1 MPVKLTVAAVS
12 EAAVKT
18 SRYEVADSIQPGLRL
33 VVYPSGKKSWVYRY
47 ERSGGQA
54 VKITIGP
61 ATGNG
66 AVSLK
71 DARLEANN
79 AARLRHAGTDPA
91 MQKLTDRRLE
101 AERITAERLEAERS
115 ADNVE
120 RVLARYFA
128 DHADKLKSGAEV
140 RRVLTRELK
149 SWAKRRVD
157 QIQRRDAIQVLDM
170 VAARAPVQSK
180 RLRAYGRHFFGWCI
194 SKEIATI
201 NPFDGTRA
209 IREVSRD
216 RVLTEDE
223 LRLLLRAIATLD
235 QPRGQ
240 YVELLLLTAQ
250 RYSEVADMLTSELS
264 LSSQEPLWTLPSTRM
279 KAGKAHTVPLTP
291 RAVEIIT
298 GITPRAGSV
307 RLFPTFSATHL
318 KSAIDTA
325 LLKVALRD
333 AAARSVPSS
342 DVKIAHWTLHDLRR
356 SAATHMSRMGV
367 DVIVIERVL
376 GHTMRGVMGTYQ
388 RNTFDNEKR
397 AALTIWSDYLSG
409 LIKPQASNVVPLRH
423 GIAE

>member
-1 MPVKLTVAAVS
+1 MPVKLTTSAVS
-12 EAAVKT
+12 EAAVKA
-18 SRYEVADSIQPGLRL
+18 SRYEVADSMQPGLRL

-54 VKITIGP
+54 VKVTIGP
-61 ATGNG
+61 ATGSG

-71 DARLEANN
+71 DARLEANS

-91 MQKLTDRRLE
+91 MKKSSDRRQE
-101 AERITAERLEAERS
+101 AERIAVERLEAERS

-128 DHADKLKSGAEV
+128 DHSDKLKSGAEV
-140 RRVLTRELK
+140 RRVLNRELE

-157 QIQRRDAIQVLDM
+157 EIQRRDAIKVLDA

-209 IREVSRD
+209 VKEISRD
-216 RVLTEDE
+216 RVLSEDE

-250 RYSEVADMLTSELS
+250 RFSEVANMLESELE
-264 LSSQEPLWTLPSTRM
+264 LSGPAPIWTLPSARM
-279 KAGKAHTVPLTP
+279 KSGKAHTVPLTP
-291 RAVEIIT
+291 RAIEIIN
-298 GITPRAGSV
+298 GLPRRAGTA
-307 RLFPTFSATHL
+307 RIFETFSATHL
-318 KSAIDTA
+318 KAAIDAA
-325 LLKVALRD
+325 LLKAALEHAEERGVA
-333 AAARSVPSS
+333 PS

-356 SAATHMSRMGV
+356 SAATHMSRMGI

-376 GHTMRGVMGTYQ
+376 GHTMRGVMATYQ

-397 AALTIWSDYLSG
+397 AALTVWSDYLDG
-409 LIKPQASNVVPLRH
+409 LLRPPASNVVPLRH
-423 GIAE
+423 GVAE

>member
-1 MPVKLTVAAVS
+1 M
-12 EAAVKT
+12 EAAAKA
-18 SRYEVADSIQPGLRL
+18 SRYEIADSMQPGLRL
-33 VVYPSGKKSWVYRY
+33 VVYPSGKKSWAYRY

-54 VKITIGP
+54 VKVTIGP
-61 ATGNG
+61 ATGSG
-66 AVSLK
+66 AISLK

-91 MQKLTDRRLE
+91 LRKSTDRRLE
-101 AERITAERLEAERS
+101 AERIAAERLEAERS

-140 RRVLTRELK
+140 RRVLSRELK
-149 SWAKRRVD
+149 SWASRRVD
-157 QIQRRDAIQVLDM
+157 QIQRRDAIKVLDT

-209 IREVSRD
+209 VKEVSRD
-216 RVLTEDE
+216 RVLGEDE

-235 QPRGQ
+235 KPRGD

-250 RYSEVADMLTSELS
+250 RYSEVADMLESELELTS
-264 LSSQEPLWTLPSTRM
+264 PEPIWTLPSARM
-279 KAGKAHTVPLTP
+279 KSGKAHTVPLIP
-291 RAVEIIT
+291 RAVDIIKGLT
-298 GITPRAGSV
+298 RRPGS
-307 RLFPTFSATHL
+307 RRIFETFSATHL
-318 KSAIDTA
+318 KTAIDVA
-325 LLKVALRD
+325 LLKAALQE
-333 AAARSVPSS
+333 AAARGDEASEVN
-342 DVKIAHWTLHDLRR
+342 IAHWTLHDLRR
-356 SAATHMSRMGV
+356 SAATHMSRLGV

-376 GHTMRGVMGTYQ
+376 GHTMRGVMATYQ

-397 AALTIWSDYLSG
+397 AALTTWSDYLSG
-409 LIKPQASNVVPLRH
+409 LLRPPASIVIPLRH
-423 GIAE
+423 GVTE